1 MNTYPENIYP
11 THSTPSKGLIKTTH
25 GGSGGSYH
33 HVLFLFQYF
42 SKEKKEE
49 ESLKGNSTTPTTP
62 GQTYRDRRS
71 PPIGSFRRTPP
82 PERAHKARAARAADG
97 YQNLFGGAL

>member
-1 MNTYPENIYP
+1 MNTYPEKIYP

-33 HVLFLFQYF
+33 HILSFFLYF
-42 SKEKKEE
+42 FKEKKEE
-49 ESLKGNSTTPTTP
+49 ESIKVNFTPPTTP

>member
-1 MNTYPENIYP
+1 MNTYPEKIYP

-33 HVLFLFQYF
+33 HILSLFLYF

-49 ESLKGNSTTPTTP
+49 ESIKVNFTPPTTP
-62 GQTYRDRRS
+62 GQTSRDSQYPLSGPSVADLHQEPSQKATAACAADGNPSRDRR
-71 PPIGSFRRTPP
+71 
-82 PERAHKARAARAADG
+82 
-97 YQNLFGGAL
+97 LL